1 MQKDK
6 TGIILEVYNQPPKFI
21 NLALE
26 SQYIAVIYVNVTY
39 AVANN
44 KECRAKSSRDFS
56 VRRFAVQPRAAK
68 EKTLF
73 LRIKMDDC

>member
-26 SQYIAVIYVNVTY
+26 SQYIAV
-39 AVANN
+39 ANN

-56 VRRFAVQPRAAK
+56 VRRFTVQPDKICLAA
-68 EKTLF
+68 
-73 LRIKMDDC
+73 R